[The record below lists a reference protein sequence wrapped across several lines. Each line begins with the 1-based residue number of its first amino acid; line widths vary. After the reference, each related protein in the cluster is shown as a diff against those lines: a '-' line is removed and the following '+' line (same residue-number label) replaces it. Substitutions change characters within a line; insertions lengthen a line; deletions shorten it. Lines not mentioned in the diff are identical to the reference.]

1 MQNIGAGNA
10 DDAFYRYK
18 MPKLVAKVE
27 GRGNGIKTNIVNNVD
42 IAKALARPPEYVLKY
57 YGCELGAQTNFEVK
71 TGTSIVNGS
80 HDNKKFTT
88 DELRLSQSK
97 AQIKTDSA
105 GYVLRL
111 LYHVNMLG
119 EILEGFIKKYVQCYS
134 CGNPETQV
142 KVKKEDIKLKC
153 KACGFVSDVDP
164 RHKLN
169 SYIIKNPPE
178 EKMSKEEKR
187 LKKAEEERMAGAE
200 GERKKKEK
208 KDKDSSKEKKEKKE
222 KKDKKKKDQDDGN
235 GEAAEDSDDDVEDEE
250 EDGVVWMT
258 DTSAEAAKKRAE
270 EQLSAATAALV
281 TQGNIEAEAEAERKR
296 AEKEAKR
303 KAEEEEAK
311 RREEEAALLAQE
323 TAQNLALAEAA
334 ANSPVS
340 QIRALISKGCPP
352 SDVAAAV
359 KALTGPGGLPG
370 KVAVL
375 LEAVFCAPSAAE
387 RKLVELIQENKA
399 LLAAL
404 GGDPAGQLAQL
415 IALEYILTVAAPE
428 RGKETALVL
437 KTLYDEDLAEDEII
451 VAWGDKSDA
460 AKSLNVPLEA
470 AKGIRKIAAPV
481 LEWLQEDEEEDDE

>member
-57 YGCELGAQTNFEVK
+57 YGCELGAQTNFEAK
-71 TGTSIVNGS
+71 TGTCIVNGS
-80 HDNKKFTT
+80 HDNKK
-88 DELRLSQSK
+88 
-97 AQIKTDSA
+97 
-105 GYVLRL
+105 
-111 LYHVNMLG
+111 LG

-178 EKMSKEEKR
+178 DKLSKEEKR

-200 GERKKKEK
+200 NEKKKKEK
-208 KDKDSSKEKKEKKE
+208 KDKETSKEKKEKKE
-222 KKDKKKKDQDDGN
+222 KKDKKKKDQDEGN
-235 GEAAEDSDDDVEDEE
+235 GDAAEDSEDDVEEE
-250 EDGVVWMT
+250 EEDDGVVWMT

-270 EQLSAATAALV
+270 EQLSAATAAMV

-296 AEKEAKR
+296 VEKEAKR
-303 KAEEEEAK
+303 KGEEEEAK
-311 RREEEAALLAQE
+311 RKEEEEAAMLAKE
-323 TAQNLALAEAA
+323 SAQRLALAEAE
-334 ANSPVS
+334 ANNPVS
-340 QIRALISKGCPP
+340 QIRALVSKGCSSP

-359 KALTGPGGLPG
+359 KALTVPGGLPG

-375 LEAVFCAPSAAE
+375 FEAIFCAATAAE
-387 RKLVELIQENKA
+387 RKLVELILENKA

-470 AKGIRKIAAPV
+470 GKGIRKIAAPV
-481 LEWLQEDEEEDDE
+481 LDWLQEDEDEEDEDE